1 MKELT
6 MAGQQETPRRPARL
20 SGRTAR
26 RRCWWAE
33 NADADYVR
41 YHDREWGRP
50 VHDDR
55 RLFEMLTLEGAQA
68 GLSWSTIL
76 RKRAGYRR
84 AFANFNVRRVARFD
98 ARRRAALLRDSSIVR
113 NRLKIDSTVSN
124 ARAFIAV
131 QREFGSFDRYLW
143 SFAGGRPQV
152 NRPRRG
158 TVPARTALSDAL
170 SRDLVRRGFRF
181 VGSTIIYAFLQ
192 AVGVVNDHTRG
203 CYLCPP
209 VGARASR
216 RRARVQ
222 PLAAAVVAPAGE
234 RLLR

>member
-1 MKELT
+1 
-6 MAGQQETPRRPARL
+6 MAEQTRTRPAGGTR
-20 SGRTAR
+20 SRAPTRASRASAAR

-33 NADADYVR
+33 NADAEYVR
-41 YHDREWGRP
+41 YHDEEWGRP

-84 AFANFNVRRVARFD
+84 AFANFNVRRVAAFD
-98 ARRRAALLRDSSIVR
+98 TRRRGALLGNSGIVR
-113 NRLKIDSTVSN
+113 NRLKIDSTVTN
-124 ARAFIAV
+124 ARAFLAV
-131 QREFGSFDRYLW
+131 QRQFGSFDRYLW
-143 SFAGGRPQV
+143 SFVDGRPQV

-158 TVPARTALSDAL
+158 SVPARTPLSDAV
-170 SRDLVRRGFRF
+170 SKDLIRRGFRF

-192 AVGVVNDHTRG
+192 AVGVVNDHTRD

-209 VGARASR
+209 VRSAPVQTR
-216 RRARVQ
+216 RHRPRNRDTHTQ
-222 PLAAAVVAPAGE
+222 
-234 RLLR
+234 